1 MTATEKSELVFIIS
15 LMTSYSEDYL
25 GRLTADELNG
35 IYDEE
40 MEKGMKESVV

>member
-1 MTATEKSELVFIIS
+1 MTATEKNELVFIIS

-25 GRLTADELNG
+25 DRLTPDELNR
-35 IYDEE
+35 IYDGE